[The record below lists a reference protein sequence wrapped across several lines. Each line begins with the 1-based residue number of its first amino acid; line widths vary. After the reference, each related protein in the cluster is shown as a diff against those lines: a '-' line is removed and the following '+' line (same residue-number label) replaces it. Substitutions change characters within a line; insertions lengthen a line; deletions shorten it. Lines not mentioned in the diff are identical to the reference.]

1 MRWLAWCSCSDECVR
16 PAEHTEK
23 EKQKEKRLEAR
34 PLKEAIA
41 GEGLEETAAGS

>member
-16 PAEHTEK
+16 PAEHTE
-23 EKQKEKRLEAR
+23 KEKRLEAR